1 MTEMA
6 STAGT
11 AESAE
16 PIEPIEQLHDVKSEP
31 GARAAL
37 IMSGTVVGITAL
49 VGLVAL
55 LVGTDGPRSVGLWI
69 SRLLFVLTVLGI
81 AVARWRSRV
90 IPNAHWNVMVLAFS
104 FAAVGEGLLG
114 LHVATWLEVQW
125 PTLADVGLLGF
136 NVLLVWFFVRHLME
150 GDRHALF
157 VHLADSLVLTLAV
170 VFMLWEGVIRPGLGD
185 LSQYSATTQVMV
197 VLYPFAD
204 VFVCCTLLLFLMVA
218 RSPSRVAA
226 LLALLA
232 LTVADTLAGSGWFT
246 TSGRVLIGGACWVAA
261 FGGLVVAMALPDR
274 GALTPRRPT
283 MPRLWLVQGT
293 LTAGLW
299 LATWRFVVD
308 DAEATVVT
316 VVIGMLTGVAFSIAE
331 WARLQQSG
339 DWADRLSEHIA
350 QMEATEEELRD
361 LLDDLP
367 NAVVVLEPHGR
378 MVEVNDSAVALTGR
392 SRDDLLGRLFIEI
405 FDEVHHPQLIE
416 LWRGLRAGG
425 PMERPTLRV
434 GRPDGSEVLLEADAN
449 LPIRDHHRITIAL
462 RDVTEGVAAADRL
475 HRARERFRLAFHG
488 APTGMALSSVPDR
501 VIVDVNASLEHM
513 LGRSREELLGC
524 TIDDITHADDR
535 ADLPMLIR
543 AMADHDIEHYR
554 LEKRYLR
561 GDGGVVWA
569 RTWVSVMDDGEGGS
583 LAIAHIEDV
592 TERRHNEERLEW
604 AASHDGLTGLPNRF
618 RFLERLGTHLESAAP
633 GSIAVLFIDLD
644 NFKVINDSL
653 GHDAGDHL
661 LQAMAER
668 LRTVVRDRDMLGRF
682 GGDEFIVMLRDVSGT
697 DDPLDIA
704 DRLRREIAR
713 PVVVDGAE
721 LFVTASIG
729 ITLADREG
737 VGTTELLRDAD
748 AAMYRAKARGRDCV
762 EVFSPDSHDATVL
775 NLRTT
780 NELRRGLE
788 RGEIVPY
795 YQPVVELANGQ
806 LVGFEVLA
814 RWRHPDRGILG
825 PDQFLPMAEETGLIG
840 EVGAAV
846 LRSSLAHLGQW
857 RNSNRRFADLT
868 VSVNVSVRQLM
879 SNELVGIVSEALAE
893 AGVPANGLWLE
904 ITETALMADVKA
916 ATIAL
921 RDLRSLGLHLAVD
934 DFGTGYSSLTYLKRF
949 PVEAIKIDRT
959 FVNGLGI
966 DAEDST
972 IVEAV
977 VNLGHSLGLSVVA
990 EGVETPLQL
999 TRLRELGCDSGQGY
1013 LLGRP
1018 RPAEMIEAEYSL
1030 V

>member
-1 MTEMA
+1 MNEPLSRPPLLGWQPGRRAGMA
-6 STAGT
+6 
-11 AESAE
+11 
-16 PIEPIEQLHDVKSEP
+16 V
-31 GARAAL
+31 AAL
-37 IMSGTVVGITAL
+37 VIATTAVTALAAVVVGTSGHLDI
-49 VGLVAL
+49 
-55 LVGTDGPRSVGLWI
+55 GTWS
-69 SRLLFVLTVLGI
+69 SRLLFVLSVFGVVI
-81 AVARWRSRV
+81 ARWRRRV
-90 IPNAHWNVMVLAFS
+90 ERSASWVLLVVAFALS
-104 FAAVGEGLLG
+104 AAGEGLLG
-114 LHVATWLEVQW
+114 IRAASWLDQQW
-125 PTLADVGLLGF
+125 PSVADAGLLGF
-136 NVLLVWFFVRHLME
+136 YVCLVWFFVRHLMK
-150 GDRHALF
+150 GDRHNLF
-157 VHLADSLVLTLAV
+157 VYLADATIVSLAV
-170 VFMLWEGVIRPGLGD
+170 LFVLWELAIHPGLGD
-185 LSQYSATTQVMV
+185 TSQYSATTQLMV
-197 VLYPFAD
+197 LLYPLAD
-204 VFVCCTLLLFLMVA
+204 VFVSSILLLLLLVD
-218 RSPSRVAA
+218 RSPARIAAFVAM
-226 LLALLA
+226 LSM
-232 LTVADTLAGSGWFT
+232 TVADSMASSNWL
-246 TSGRVLIGGACWVAA
+246 TSSSRMLVAA
-261 FGGLVVAMALPDR
+261 AVWVVAYGGLLVSMSLVA
-274 GALTPRRPT
+274 GAEIEQRRPT
-283 MPRLWLVQGT
+283 LGRLIVVQGT
-293 LTAGLW
+293 LTAALC
-299 LATWRFVVD
+299 LATMHYVLGDTAPNVVG
-308 DAEATVVT
+308 VVL
-316 VVIGMLTGVAFSIAE
+316 GLCAGAGFGASQFAGHRQSSR
-331 WARLQQSG
+331 WAAQFG
-339 DWADRLSEHIA
+339 DHIVQLKA
-350 QMEATEEELRD
+350 AEEELRE

-367 NAVVVLEPHGR
+367 NAVVVLDASGR
-378 MVEVNDSAVALTGR
+378 MVEVNNSALALTGR
-392 SRDDLLGRLFIEI
+392 TRDDLLGRYFIEI
-405 FDEVHHPQLIE
+405 FDEVHHPKMME
-416 LWRGLRAGG
+416 LWHGINDGG

-434 GRPDGSEVLLEADAN
+434 ERPNGSVVLLEADAN
-449 LPIRDHHRITIAL
+449 LPIRDNHRITIAL
-462 RDVTEGVAAADRL
+462 RDVTESVAAADRL
-475 HRARERFRLAFHG
+475 DRARERFRLAFHG
-488 APTGMALSSVPDR
+488 APTGMALASAHDR
-501 VIVDVNASLEHM
+501 VIVDVNLSLERM
-513 LGRSREELLGC
+513 LGRSREELVGFTL
-524 TIDDITHADDR
+524 DEITHPDDR
-535 ADLPMLIR
+535 LDLPAMMR
-543 AMADHDIEHYR
+543 AIADHDLDHYR

-618 RFLERLGTHLESAAP
+618 RFLDRLGIHLESAPP

-668 LRTVVRDRDMLGRF
+668 LRSVVRDRDMLGRF
-682 GGDEFIVMLRDVSGT
+682 GGDEFIVMLRDVAGN
-697 DDPLDIA
+697 DDPLEIA

-713 PVVVDGAE
+713 PVTVDGAE

-737 VGTTELLRDAD
+737 VSTTELLRDAD

-762 EVFSPDSHDATVL
+762 EVFSPDNHDATVL
-775 NLRTT
+775 ALRTT
-780 NELRRGLE
+780 GELRRGLE

-795 YQPVVELANGQ
+795 YQPVVELASGR

-814 RWRHPDRGILG
+814 RWRHPDRGLLG

-846 LRSSLAHLGQW
+846 LRSSLVHLGQW
-857 RNSNRRFADLT
+857 RNGNSRFADLT

-879 SNELVGIVSEALAE
+879 SNELVGVVSQALAE

-916 ATIAL
+916 ATVAL

-959 FVNGLGI
+959 FINGLGI

-977 VNLGHSLGLSVVA
+977 VNLGHSLGLLVVA

-1030 V
+1030 VGPI